1 MRRLS
6 PVGQLVVVAVV
17 LTACPHHEAPSPLIG
32 ETRYLC
38 CNLHYEEPEI
48 NDANYLRGA
57 TVPFG
62 TRIEITKVSHNRVT
76 FQPVGHP
83 PLTLAFKYGEKNLTM
98 EQYIDRLFVTEDP
111 RAEFARPGHDKKLA
125 ADISKR
131 RKLID
136 EGVVQKGMTKHDV
149 LLALGYPP
157 AHRTPSLDASAWTY
171 WQNRWVTMVVHFDG
185 DKVSRIE
192 R

>member
-1 MRRLS
+1 MRRSSWLANL
-6 PVGQLVVVAVV
+6 LVVASV
-17 LTACPHHEAPSPLIG
+17 LTGCRHNEVPSPLTG
-32 ETRYLC
+32 QTRYLC
-38 CNLHYEEPEI
+38 CNLHYEEHEI

-57 TVPFG
+57 VVPFG
-62 TRIEITKVSHNRVT
+62 TRVEISKVSRNRVT

-83 PLTLAFKYGEKNLTM
+83 PLTLALKYGEKNLTM

>member
-1 MRRLS
+1 MRRSSRLA
-6 PVGQLVVVAVV
+6 QLLVVAVG
-17 LTACPHHEAPSPLIG
+17 LSACPHHEEPSPLTG
-32 ETRYLC
+32 QTRYLC
-38 CNLHYEEPEI
+38 CNLHYEEHEI

-57 TVPFG
+57 LVPFG
-62 TRIEITKVSHNRVT
+62 TRIEITKVSHDRVT
-76 FQPVGHP
+76 FEPIGHP
-83 PLTLAFKYGEKNLTM
+83 PLTLVLKYGQKNLTM
-98 EQYIDRLFVTEDP
+98 EQYLDRLFVTEDP
-111 RAEFARPGHDKKLA
+111 RAEFARPGRDKKLA
-125 ADISKR
+125 ADMAKR

-136 EGVVQKGMTKHDV
+136 EGVVEKGMTKHDV

-171 WQNRWVTMVVHFDG
+171 WQNRFVTMVVHFDG